1 MVCERRH
8 GSRKVIKNIGCS
20 SRPEGKSVLLN
31 QDKDNNK
38 LLLIYRVLLLVLCIV
53 KAIWCFHLEEVA
65 SRNIHLR
72 CFAFATMTSLLR
84 CICVFA

>member
-8 GSRKVIKNIGCS
+8 GSGKVIKNIGCS

-38 LLLIYRVLLLVLCIV
+38 LLLIYPMLSLVLLRVTHGESQGVMKVVESTWVWNFSSYSKLNTFYCYWL
-53 KAIWCFHLEEVA
+53 
-65 SRNIHLR
+65 
-72 CFAFATMTSLLR
+72 
-84 CICVFA
+84 